1 VILHAHLSP
10 LAAVD
15 SYHFSYQFYCFDA
28 IPQKDM
34 RAKIGPRDFIIS
46 IIFGFAQDRGKRS
59 LESIRK
65 SVNLQY
71 KADEYN
77 GQLPSLQ
84 RAGILYNVSCT

>member
-1 VILHAHLSP
+1 
-10 LAAVD
+10 
-15 SYHFSYQFYCFDA
+15 
-28 IPQKDM
+28 M

-84 RAGILYNVSCT
+84 RAGILYNVSCTWQEKWHEKYRSPMHCDYIYI